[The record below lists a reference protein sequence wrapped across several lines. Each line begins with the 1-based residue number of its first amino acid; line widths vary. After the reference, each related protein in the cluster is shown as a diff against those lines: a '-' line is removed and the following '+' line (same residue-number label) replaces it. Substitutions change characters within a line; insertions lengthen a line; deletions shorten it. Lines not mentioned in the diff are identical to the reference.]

1 MAGNLLLLVM
11 FLCPSIMFYSQAM
24 EETIDSNINYMN
36 QINSQLNLNVEMIFS
51 PLDRINYLHYS
62 DGEMRRIL
70 VSDSAKKT
78 SAQRFEDD
86 LYLRNALNHS
96 FRSSAFI
103 LRGAVI
109 NKYGDVYCS
118 ISSDTDSYQEYV
130 GKLMGGFTWE
140 GQNEAYLT
148 GVHETVIQLANRK
161 VITVCLLY
169 TSDAA
174 DD

>member
-70 VSDSAKKT
+70 VSDSAKKNQC
-78 SAQRFEDD
+78 A
-86 LYLRNALNHS
+86 AL
-96 FRSSAFI
+96 
-103 LRGAVI
+103 
-109 NKYGDVYCS
+109 
-118 ISSDTDSYQEYV
+118 
-130 GKLMGGFTWE
+130 
-140 GQNEAYLT
+140 
-148 GVHETVIQLANRK
+148 
-161 VITVCLLY
+161 
-169 TSDAA
+169 
-174 DD
+174 